1 MSIDV
6 IFVMAIETQSNPLP
20 PLEWLRAFE
29 AAARRENFTTAA
41 NELHLTQAAVS
52 QQIRKLESHLGVV
65 LFRRLPRGVQL
76 TAEGLAYLPHVQS
89 SFGALARS
97 TQDLFGSADGSV
109 VSIAAPI
116 SFATLWLVPKLA
128 LFRAA
133 FPMTRVS
140 LSSVYRPA
148 DYETIGADLEVRFG
162 TGVWDGKATRHL
174 ETEALVPVCRPEL
187 LSQAPEGDWSQLP
200 ILGMSGP
207 REGWSD
213 WAALAGAIYPGPP
226 GLVFDSFILA
236 LEATKDGAGVLLA
249 SLPLIRPLLDAGHLV
264 QLSPVVLTMSAGHW
278 LVRDAAATA
287 TSPNVEGLWNYLS
300 RDGSAGTE

>member
-1 MSIDV
+1 
-6 IFVMAIETQSNPLP
+6 MAIETESNPLP

-41 NELHLTQAAVS
+41 KELHLTQAAVS
-52 QQIRKLESHLGVV
+52 QQIRKLESYLGVA

-76 TAEGLAYLPHVQS
+76 TAEGLAYLPHVQA

-97 TQDLFGSADGSV
+97 TQDLFGSVDGTV

-116 SFATLWLVPKLA
+116 SFAALWLAPKLA

-133 FPMTRVS
+133 FPKTRIT

-162 TGVWDGKATRHL
+162 NGAWDGKVARHL
-174 ETEALVPVCRPEL
+174 ETEALAPVCTPDL
-187 LSQAPEGDWSQLP
+187 LRKASKGNWAQLP

-213 WAALAGAIYPGPP
+213 WAALAGTTNPGPP
-226 GLVFDSFILA
+226 GLIFDSFILA
-236 LEATKDGAGVLLA
+236 LEAAKDGAGVLLA
-249 SLPLIRPLLDAGHLV
+249 SLPLTRPLLDAGQLV

-278 LVRDAAATA
+278 LVRDAASTA
-287 TSPNVEGLWNYLS
+287 ASPNVEGLWNYLS
-300 RDGSAGTE
+300 RDG